1 MKVLLPILLLSLVS
15 LTAVFAK
22 GGPPINDICPVD
34 GKAARVIYRVFE
46 DKGTIIFCCASCLDD
61 YKKNPNRYKVIP
73 KVEK

>member
-1 MKVLLPILLLSLVS
+1 MKTLLPFLLLTFVS

-22 GGPPINDICPVD
+22 GGPPINDLCPVD

-46 DKGTIIFCCASCLDD
+46 EKGTVIFCCATCLDT
-61 YKKNPNRYKVIP
+61 YQKNPNRFTVKP